1 MSNAADAG
9 LSSAGSF
16 FFERLPSPAPGPVVV
31 SVPHAGVGVA
41 GFDGALSAEL
51 DVRCD
56 ADLHVDRLYRIGEP
70 EGPPA
75 CVAARLSRF
84 VCDLNRHPDDVS
96 SSAVPSHPAPR
107 NTDGRGFIWAVTTT
121 GSPALRRPLAK
132 DEWQA
137 RAAIHAAYHGA
148 IASALERA
156 RSQFGFAIL
165 VDGHSMPSMG
175 KQGHKDPGR
184 RRADVVPGD
193 REGTSCSPVLSRHVG
208 DFFRARGFSV
218 AFNDPYKGGFI
229 TTHHGQPASGIHAIQ
244 IELSRDL
251 YMDEATYA
259 PRPEGFA
266 RLQPALADLL
276 ASLSTLRL

>member
-1 MSNAADAG
+1 MGHTPDSP
-9 LSSAGSF
+9 SSPAGSF
-16 FFERLPSPAPGPVVV
+16 FADLPVPAPSPVVV
-31 SVPHAGVGVA
+31 SVPHAGIGVA
-41 GFDGALSAEL
+41 GFDAALSVEL

-70 EGPPA
+70 GGPPA
-75 CVAARLSRF
+75 CLAARLSRF

-107 NTDGRGFIWAVTTT
+107 NADGRGFIWAVTTT
-121 GSPALRRPLAK
+121 GEPALRRPLSH

-148 IASALERA
+148 LAAALERA
-156 RSQFGFAIL
+156 RARFGFAIL

-193 REGTSCSPVLSRHVG
+193 REGTSCAPALSRHVG
-208 DFFRARGFSV
+208 EHFRARGFSV

-229 TTHHGQPASGIHAIQ
+229 TTDHGQPASGIHAIQ

-251 YMDEATYA
+251 YMDESTYA
-259 PRPEGFA
+259 PRPDGFA
-266 RLQPALADLL
+266 RVQGALSELL
-276 ASLSTLRL
+276 ASLATLRL

>member
-1 MSNAADAG
+1 MPNAD
-9 LSSAGSF
+9 GSF
-16 FFERLPSPAPGPVVV
+16 FAQLPTPAPGPVVV

-41 GFDGALSAEL
+41 GFDAALSPDL

-70 EGPPA
+70 DGPAA
-75 CVAARLSRF
+75 CLAARLSRF
-84 VCDLNRHPDDVS
+84 VCDLNRNPDDVS
-96 SSAVPSHPAPR
+96 GSAVPSHPAPR

-121 GSPALRRPLAK
+121 GAPALRRPLTHE
-132 DEWQA
+132 EWQA

-148 IASALERA
+148 IAAALERA
-156 RSQFGFAIL
+156 RAQFGFAIL

-193 REGTSCSPVLSRHVG
+193 REGTSCAPALSRHVG
-208 DFFRARGFSV
+208 DYFRARGFSV

-251 YMDEATYA
+251 YMDETTYA
-259 PRPEGFA
+259 PRTEGFA
-266 RLQPALADLL
+266 RVQTALAALL